1 MDPINA
7 LRLGQIL
14 QQEIVDQCLNDQ
26 LGYEI
31 EQRPHSFWQRAIS
44 LLSALSARSS
54 DARTH
59 QTAVSM
65 DCDNLAASR

>member
-44 LLSALSARSS
+44 LLSALSTRS
-54 DARTH
+54 ART
-59 QTAVSM
+59 QQIAVSM
-65 DCDNLAASR
+65 DCDNLATSR